1 MNKKN
6 IGNIKRL
13 LLIVGTVLILILGA
27 LWIFRYLQV
36 DACLD
41 KGGCWDYELK
51 KCDCSHTIDTTR
63 IADYYWKSDYDTT
76 LHKEF
81 LKRGVLLDSISNSP
95 NKLINILNLRP
106 SESKVEFAEITGDT
120 MIIRILNDTF
130 LTQQMGSLGAYC
142 YMAETVFTL
151 TENDSTR
158 FVKFEMDYGS
168 HANPGVYS
176 RRDYN
181 EVLIKE

>member
-63 IADYYWKSDYDTT
+63 ITDYYWKSDY
-76 LHKEF
+76 
-81 LKRGVLLDSISNSP
+81 
-95 NKLINILNLRP
+95 
-106 SESKVEFAEITGDT
+106 
-120 MIIRILNDTF
+120 TF
-130 LTQQMGSLGAYC
+130 YW
-142 YMAETVFTL
+142 
-151 TENDSTR
+151 
-158 FVKFEMDYGS
+158 
-168 HANPGVYS
+168 
-176 RRDYN
+176 RDGT
-181 EVLIKE
+181 